1 MKIQEIVYEL
11 ESMAPPAL
19 QEAYDNSGLMVG
31 EPATECTGAL
41 LTLDITEAVIEEAAE
56 LGANLIIAHHPI
68 WFQARKRLNGED
80 LVSRCILL
88 AIRKNIALYSI
99 HTNLDNVIS
108 GVNGVIAQK
117 LGLKNVKILDPK
129 PAVLSK
135 LIVYV
140 PKDFSDKLLNALFQ
154 AGAGKIGAYDECAF
168 VSEGTGS
175 FRPLDTANPYTGT
188 IGQRE
193 QVIENRVEVVFPSWL
208 KNRVIA
214 AMYQAHPYEEVA
226 WQLFRTEN
234 TLQEYGSGMVGE
246 LEFDLPKQE
255 FLALVKKAFKTGGIR
270 YSDKQ
275 GDYVRKIAVGGG
287 ACSFLIPNAL
297 RANAD
302 AFVTADIS
310 YHKFFDGEDRMMIL
324 DIGHFESEQFTPSLI
339 HEVLSKK
346 FANFALHLSKIR
358 TNPVQY
364 Y

>member
-1 MKIQEIVYEL
+1 MKIQEIINEL

-19 QEAYDNSGLMVG
+19 QESYDNSGLMVG
-31 EPATECTGAL
+31 EPGLECKGAL
-41 LTLDITEAVIEEAAE
+41 LTLDITEAVIEEASE
-56 LGANLIIAHHPI
+56 KGLNLIIAHHPI
-68 WFQARKRLNGED
+68 WFQARRRLNGED

-99 HTNLDNVIS
+99 HTNLDNVLS
-108 GVNGVIAQK
+108 GVNRVIGER
-117 LGLKNVKILDPK
+117 LGLKNLKILDPK
-129 PAVLSK
+129 PALLLK
-135 LIVYV
+135 LVVYV
-140 PKDFSDKLLNALFQ
+140 PKDYSDQLLNALFQ

-168 VSEGTGS
+168 VTEGIGS
-175 FRPLDTANPYTGT
+175 FRPSDAANPFLGT
-188 IGQRE
+188 AGVRE
-193 QVIENRVEVVFPSWL
+193 QAQEHRVEVVFPLWL

-214 AMYQAHPYEEVA
+214 AMHQAHPYEEVA

-234 TLQEYGSGMVGE
+234 AIGAFGSGMVGE
-246 LEFDLPKQE
+246 LEADLSKQE
-255 FLALVKKAFKTGGIR
+255 FLERVKKAFQTGGIR
-270 YSDKQ
+270 YSDKK
-275 GDYVRKIAVGGG
+275 GETVRKIAICGGSG
-287 ACSFLIPNAL
+287 SFLIPNAL

-302 AFVTADIS
+302 ALVTADVS

-324 DIGHFESEQFTPSLI
+324 DIGHFESEQFTPLLI